1 MRLMAFN
8 GTRGGRWA
16 VIGLAVA
23 IVAACSPTSAT
34 PVQGIRQGS
43 NSYLFTVTA
52 ESLPPHALDSV
63 HYVVTVLDKK
73 TKQPIQGGEGQIFAE
88 HELGPY
94 TWDGFVYGPGV
105 GAYHGILRFAVSGT
119 WSMALRF
126 RRDSLSPLERI
137 DWVQDVKEEKPYFR
151 TSSDSGQP

>member
-1 MRLMAFN
+1 MRVTGWSGTVRRRWMAV
-8 GTRGGRWA
+8 GA
-16 VIGLAVA
+16 AAA
-23 IVAACSPTSAT
+23 IAAACTPTSAT
-34 PVQGIRQGS
+34 PVQGIRQGTQ
-43 NSYLFTVTA
+43 SYLFTITA

-63 HYVVTVLDKK
+63 RYVVTVLDKK

-105 GAYHGILRFAVSGT
+105 GAYHGILRFAVAGT

-126 RRDSLSPLERI
+126 RRDSLSPLERV
-137 DWVQDVKEEKPYFR
+137 DWIQDVKEEKPYFR